1 MNSSIK
7 EIYNRI
13 KDDQNVINIYKE
25 IETFEENN
33 KGWAFHNYSHI
44 NNVSLLVSKILKE
57 LNFDED
63 YIYKALIACVLHDTG
78 AVTGK
83 ENHAYRSYVYAKD
96 YFFTNDIKFEGM
108 DLVLEAIRIHSDGFD
123 TNNEIALA
131 LILADKLDIK
141 KDRISSFGLTI
152 PGNRQ
157 YAHIEDIDI
166 LIKDGILTIS
176 FLSDNRIDLK
186 ELNEYYFTKKVF
198 NAIKSFANKLGLKY
212 KVLLDG
218 EKWNI

>member
-1 MNSSIK
+1 M
-7 EIYNRI
+7 
-13 KDDQNVINIYKE
+13 
-25 IETFEENN
+25 
-33 KGWAFHNYSHI
+33 
-44 NNVSLLVSKILKE
+44 
-57 LNFDED
+57 NFDED
-63 YIYKALIACVLHDTG
+63 YNLIACILHDTV

-96 YFFTNDIKFEGM
+96 YFFTNDIKFEGI
-108 DLVLEAIRIHSDGFD
+108 DLILEAIRIHSDGFD
-123 TNNEIALA
+123 TNNKVALA

-141 KDRISSFGLTI
+141 KDRISSFSLTI

-157 YAHIEDIDI
+157 CTHIEDIDI

-176 FLSDNRIDLK
+176 FLSDNRIDFK
-186 ELNEYYFTKKVF
+186 ELNEYYFTKRVF

>member
-1 MNSSIK
+1 M
-7 EIYNRI
+7 
-13 KDDQNVINIYKE
+13 
-25 IETFEENN
+25 
-33 KGWAFHNYSHI
+33 
-44 NNVSLLVSKILKE
+44 
-57 LNFDED
+57 
-63 YIYKALIACVLHDTG
+63 
-78 AVTGK
+78 
-83 ENHAYRSYVYAKD
+83 YAKD

-186 ELNEYYFTKKVF
+186 KLNEYYFTKKVF